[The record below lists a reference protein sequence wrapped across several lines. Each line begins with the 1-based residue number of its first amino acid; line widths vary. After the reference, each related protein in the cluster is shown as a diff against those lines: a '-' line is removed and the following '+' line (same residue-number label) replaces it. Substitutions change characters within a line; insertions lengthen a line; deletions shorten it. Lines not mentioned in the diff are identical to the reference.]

1 MRTSVIKE
9 MISKAVKNEKSTNSL
24 AKLVKK
30 VAKQNGKSITLQEA
44 QGVSNFV
51 IKYVKLVPEYIEEGL
66 NASGKFGI
74 QNEMSQ
80 MVGELE
86 YYWML
91 EQDLIP
97 DNLGLIGITDDAY
110 ASIFLLQTLSDYCKS
125 MYNRPLLQTDFTNSN
140 KIIRNILGNSRATAL
155 EQKVQVTI
163 GNNMTNQIFN
173 QVYQN
178 IFSSGFTF
186 GNAAKVYMDQREIE
200 NQVNVQ
206 LGAMGIF

>member
-9 MISKAVKNEKSTNSL
+9 MISNAVKNEKSTNSL
-24 AKLVKK
+24 AKLVQK
-30 VAKQNGKSITLQEA
+30 VAKQNGNIITLEKA

-51 IKYVKLVPEYIEEGL
+51 IQYVNLVPGFMEEGL
-66 NASGKFGI
+66 NTSAQFGI

-80 MVGELE
+80 MIAELE
-86 YYWML
+86 YYWKL

-97 DNLGLIGITDDAY
+97 DNLGLIGIVDDAY
-110 ASIFLLQTLSDYCKS
+110 ASIYLLQTLSDYCKS
-125 MYNRPLLQTDFTNSN
+125 MFNRPLLKTDFTESN
-140 KIIRNILGNSRATAL
+140 NAIRSILGNPIAAEL
-155 EQKVQVTI
+155 EQKVQITI

-173 QVYQN
+173 QVYKN

-186 GNAAKVYMDQREIE
+186 GNAAQAYMDQRNIE
-200 NQVNVQ
+200 EQVNVQ